1 MRRKVTYWGMA
12 CLLGGCL
19 SLSSCQQEELGGV
32 PVAKGTGTIQ
42 LDLTAD
48 AGFSSGS
55 KTKAVDEDA
64 YKNLNQYTVQ
74 ILDMN
79 NNLKKEFTY
88 SANPEP
94 VTLDNGSYLVKAF
107 YKGGGVTADTKS
119 SRAGF
124 YVEGSSIAN
133 VEGEDTSVSF
143 TCAPVC
149 GKVKTAFDGK
159 MANYFEDYYV
169 EYKTSSAT
177 VRWEKADTDPW
188 YLWLPSGGET
198 VTATIH
204 LTAKKEYE
212 PAGDAKEGTVVKTY
226 KLLRNKSWT
235 LSVAPNYSSSF
246 GQLGI
251 QIKID
256 ETTVDHE
263 IPIEIPTEWINAT
276 ENEDSKS

>member
-1 MRRKVTYWGMA
+1 MA

-19 SLSSCQQEELGGV
+19 SLASCQQEELGGRV
-32 PVAKGTGTIQ
+32 VAEGSGTLR
-42 LDLTAD
+42 LDLMTD
-48 AGFSSGS
+48 AGFASAT
-55 KTKAVDEDA
+55 KTKVVDEVE

-79 NNLKKEFTY
+79 NNLKKEFIY

-107 YKGGGVTADTKS
+107 YKGGGVTADAKS

-133 VEGEDTSVSF
+133 VEGEDTTVSF
-143 TCAPVC
+143 TCSPVC
-149 GKVKTAFDGK
+149 GKVKTVFGEK
-159 MANYFEDYYV
+159 MADYFDDYYV

-226 KLLRNKSWT
+226 KLSRNKSWT
-235 LSVAPNYSSSF
+235 LNVAPNYSSSF
-246 GQLGI
+246 GQLGVKI
-251 QIKID
+251 TID

-263 IPIEIPTEWINAT
+263 IPIEIPTEWIDAT
-276 ENEDSKS
+276 ENEESKS